1 MVCGKF
7 YNIVIEIFNSH
18 YVQNESQCLY
28 RLSIVAADIITVL
41 LARIRQNV
49 YYTVD
54 GVWPINVCCK
64 QIQVKGI
71 MTNRYNDEVMSQCDS
86 KIPDLTNSNVKS

>member
-7 YNIVIEIFNSH
+7 YNIVIEIFRSR
-18 YVQNESQCLY
+18 YVQNASQCLD
-28 RLSIVAADIITVL
+28 RLSIVAADVITVL

-54 GVWPINVCCK
+54 GVWPSNVCCK
-64 QIQVKGI
+64 QIRVKG
-71 MTNRYNDEVMSQCDS
+71 YND
-86 KIPDLTNSNVKS
+86 KSIR